1 MGNNKSIYIE
11 GNNTGVIITGDNNSV
26 NLAPHIIPNF
36 LTKHVGLAKYIN
48 FIGRKKELQKVDK
61 LLTNDNPLLLITGIG
76 GIGKSTLASYYFTD
90 KKNDFDY
97 CGFIQAGEDIK
108 SSLISNLNSSL
119 CLESKEMDT
128 LFNEAMTKLHNL
140 KGKKLLV
147 FDDIKVIDKQ
157 REEINTILTLKN
169 SGFKLLFTSREIIE
183 NIPDYPLD
191 VMGIDD
197 ARNLFLKYYPTDK
210 IDKIDRILEYLDY
223 HTLFVEIT
231 AKTLKEKEKS
241 LKLNTVLE
249 KFQNGEFTTIKRN
262 RKESFNTYLTQLFE
276 NDGILKD
283 DEILLFLQNL
293 SILPS
298 IEISFEDLYKFFLS
312 EDKEKLEEILTELT
326 NNGWLIK
333 TQNTYKFH
341 QILKEYILKNY
352 IPTFKEI
359 KSVFMYFYKL
369 IENSADM
376 NIAVLYED
384 KLIFFDALH
393 NVIKKYE
400 NFEVTIF
407 YMNLGNIYRTLS
419 LYKKALFYIRLS
431 VKRIHILEKIISDA
445 EKKNLLLWKA
455 SIYNNLSQTYY
466 YLGNYKRTFVLDKK
480 ALALREENLG
490 ENHIHTIQSYNNLAQ
505 LYFSCGDINKAKIL
519 FIKSINAI
527 DKVKVDELNL
537 EATILNEK
545 SALYSN
551 YASFLIRIEDKNKDE
566 ILKYSKKAVDL
577 YTENKDFS
585 NPAIITCKFNLAKT
599 YEYCGEYNKAEKLY
613 IDVLESKINV
623 FGEYHNDVATAY
635 IGISLFYSNYKKN
648 CKLSIDYIN
657 KAIDIYKMV
666 YSTDLHPDI
675 ALAYDNLGSIYNKC
689 GNYKQANTFTLKA
702 LKLHEKLLGES
713 HYTTVINYYN
723 VGRLYYILEDFK
735 KATEYL
741 LKAIH
746 YDKSFLENDNVKEIF
761 RNIAIR
767 QQNTSC

>member
-352 IPTFKEI
+352 TPTFKEI

-376 NIAVLYED
+376 NIAVLHED

-466 YLGNYKRTFVLDKK
+466 YLGNYKKTLVLDKK

-490 ENHIHTIQSYNNLAQ
+490 ENHILTIQSYNNLAQ
-505 LYFSCGDINKAKIL
+505 LYSSCGDINKAKVL
-519 FIKSINAI
+519 FMDSINAI
-527 DKVKVDELNL
+527 SKVKVDKINNEV
-537 EATILNEK
+537 TILNEK
-545 SALYSN
+545 ATLYSN
-551 YASFLIRIEDKNKDE
+551 YALFLIKIEYTNKNE
-566 ILKYSKKAVDL
+566 ILTYAKESVDL
-577 YTENKDFS
+577 YIENKDFS

-648 CKLSIDYIN
+648 CKLSIEYIN

>member
-1 MGNNKSIYIE
+1 MGDDKHIHIN
-11 GNNTGVIITGDNNSV
+11 GDNPGILISGDYNSV
-26 NLAPHIIPNF
+26 NFPPHIVPKF
-36 LTKHVGLAKYIN
+36 LTKHVGLAKDIN

-61 LLTNDNPLLLITGIG
+61 LLTQENALLLINGIG

-90 KKNDFDY
+90 KKNNFDY
-97 CGFIQAGEDIK
+97 CGFIQTGEDIK
-108 SSLISNLNSSL
+108 SSLTSALGTSL
-119 CLESKEMDT
+119 CLKSKEIDA
-128 LFNEAMTKLHNL
+128 LFNEAITNLHNL

-147 FDDIKVIDKQ
+147 FDDIKAIDNQK
-157 REEINTILTLKN
+157 EEINTLLTLKN

-191 VMGIDD
+191 VMNIDD

-210 IDKIDRILEYLDY
+210 IGKVDRILEYLDY

-241 LKLNTVLE
+241 LTLNSIID
-249 KFQNGEFTTIKRN
+249 KFENGKFTTIKRN
-262 RKESFNTYLTQLFE
+262 RQESFNTYLTQLFM
-276 NDGILKD
+276 NDRILKD
-283 DEILLFLQNL
+283 DVVLLFLKKL

-298 IEISFEDLYKFFLS
+298 IGISFEDLYEFFICK
-312 EDKEKLEEILTELT
+312 DKEKFEEILTELIK
-326 NNGWLIK
+326 NGWLIK

-341 QILKEYILKNY
+341 QVLKEYILENHA
-352 IPTFKEI
+352 PTFEEI
-359 KSVFMYFYKL
+359 KSVFMYFFKL

-376 NIAVLYED
+376 NITILHKD
-384 KLIFFDALH
+384 KLIFFDALN
-393 NVIKKYE
+393 NVIKEYK

-419 LYKKALFYIRLS
+419 IYKKALFYSRLS
-431 VKRIHILEKIISDA
+431 LKRIHILEKIISDLDK
-445 EKKNLLLWKA
+445 ENLLIWKA

-466 YLGNYKRTFVLDKK
+466 CLGNYKKTFVLDKK

-537 EATILNEK
+537 EAIILNEK
-545 SALYSN
+545 STLYSN

-577 YTENKDFS
+577 YTENKDYF
-585 NPAIITCKFNLAKT
+585 NPALITCKFNLAKT

-623 FGEYHNDVATAY
+623 FGEYHNDVATTY
-635 IGISLFYSNYKKN
+635 IGISLFYSDYKKN
-648 CKLSIDYIN
+648 CKLCIDYIN

-666 YSTDLHPDI
+666 YSTDLHPSI
-675 ALAYDNLGSIYNKC
+675 ALAYDNLGSIYNKF

-723 VGRLYYILEDFK
+723 VGISYYILEDFK
-735 KATEYL
+735 KANEYL

-746 YDKSFLENDNVKEIF
+746 YDKTPSMKMLFSMLLPFCFLIILHK
-761 RNIAIR
+761 
-767 QQNTSC
+767 